1 MRILTSRDC
10 NIRRIGSLQSRIS
23 IPSAEVICVAVT
35 VSDSVFRRNFLL
47 RCFGRDGR
55 RSSKHHRLGIPL
67 MATSTMLSPSRFPQ
81 TSNEVSEREKQH
93 KRYRPLKTMA
103 SFGIQTLPKA
113 RVSLSVSRNTWPV
126 SFGLS
131 MRTLTLL
138 CWKVSIGSIRKSPP
152 YASGNVGSVL

>member
-1 MRILTSRDC
+1 MELLGGLSVMRILTSRDC

-35 VSDSVFRRNFLL
+35 MSDWVFRSSESLS
-47 RCFGRDGR
+47 RDARGAGR

-67 MATSTMLSPSRFPQ
+67 MANSMMLSPSMFPQ

-93 KRYRPLKTMA
+93 KKNEPLKTMA
-103 SFGIQTLPKA
+103 SFGTQMLPKA
-113 RVSLSVSRNTWPV
+113 RVSLSVSRNTWPA

-131 MRTLTLL
+131 MRMLTLS
-138 CWKVSIGSIRKSPP
+138 C
-152 YASGNVGSVL
+152 